1 MSEEKDKQQQ
11 TKSGTGIYILIIL
24 LLLVGL
30 GAVSMLWSK
39 KNKELNDCT
48 NENTLLKA
56 DMEGMN
62 EMMSGYVDNMS
73 KDIKTDFKNM
83 LKTYDELILKDKSKA
98 DSLNVQKQK
107 IMTLMDDLES
117 AKKNGRL
124 NARKI
129 AQMNREIETLRSIM
143 KSYVIQIDS
152 LNTLNV
158 KLTSDLDQT
167 NTKLTATAQER
178 DQYKQEAEQSAAQ
191 VKKGSRLQAL
201 GIQTDGLRMKLN
213 NTTEVSNKAKN
224 VVQIRSSFTIS
235 ENPITA
241 PGPKVVYL
249 QVINPEGRTLQTR
262 STNVIQTESGPVSFS
277 DKKEIDYRNQQID
290 MSIYYDFKGEEAVKG
305 NYSVKIYCDGNLVGS
320 DTFTLK

>member
-1 MSEEKDKQQQ
+1 MSEEIEKHQS
-11 TKSGTGIYILIIL
+11 KSGSGIYILIIL

-30 GAVSMLWSK
+30 GAMAMLWSR
-39 KNKELNDCT
+39 KNKELNDCS
-48 NENTLLKA
+48 NENTLLKS

-62 EMMSGYVDNMS
+62 QMMSGYVDNMS

-83 LKTYDELILKDKSKA
+83 LRTYDELIARDKTKA

-107 IMTLMDDLES
+107 IQNLMDDLES
-117 AKKNGRL
+117 AKRNGRL

-143 KSYVIQIDS
+143 KSYVVQIDS

-167 NTKLTATAQER
+167 NTKLSATTQER
-178 DQYKQEAEQSAAQ
+178 DQYKVEAEQNAAQ

-201 GIQTDGLRMKLN
+201 NIQTVGLRMKLN

-235 ENPITA
+235 ENPLTA
-241 PGPKVVYL
+241 PGQKVVYL
-249 QVINPEGRTLQTR
+249 QVINPEGRTLQSRT
-262 STNVIQTESGPVSFS
+262 TNVIQTDSGPVSFS

-290 MSIYYDFKGEEAVKG
+290 LSIYYDFKGEEAVKG
-305 NYSVKIYCDGNLVGS
+305 NYSVKVYCDGNLIGS

>member
-1 MSEEKDKQQQ
+1 MSEGNEQQQ
-11 TKSGTGIYILIIL
+11 NKSTNGLYLVIIL
-24 LLLVGL
+24 LLLIGMGVM
-30 GAVSMLWSK
+30 AMLWSR
-39 KNKELNDCT
+39 KNKELNACA

-62 EMMSGYVDNMS
+62 QMMSGYVDNMS

-83 LKTYDELILKDKSKA
+83 LRTYDELIEKDKTKA
-98 DSLNVQKQK
+98 DSLNAQKER
-107 IMTLMDDLES
+107 IFTLMEDLEN

-143 KSYVIQIDS
+143 KSYVVQIDS
-152 LNTLNV
+152 LHTLNV
-158 KLTSDLDQT
+158 KLSSDLDQT
-167 NTKLTATAQER
+167 NTKLSATSEER
-178 DQYKQEAEQSAAQ
+178 DKYRQEAEQSAAQ

-201 GIQTDGLRMKLN
+201 SIETVGLKMKLN

-235 ENPITA
+235 ENPITT
-241 PGPKVVYL
+241 PGSKVIYL
-249 QVINPEGRTLQTR
+249 QVIGPDGRTLQDR
-262 STNVIQTESGPVSFS
+262 STNVLQTDAGPVSYS

-290 MSIYYDFKGEEAVKG
+290 MSIYYNFRNEEPAKG
-305 NYSVKIYCDGNLVGS
+305 NYIVKIYCDGNQIGS
-320 DTFTLK
+320 DSFVLK

>member
-1 MSEEKDKQQQ
+1 MSEDKEKQQQ
-11 TKSGTGIYILIIL
+11 TKSGSGIYILIIL

-30 GAVSMLWSK
+30 GAIAMLWSR
-39 KNKELNDCT
+39 KNKELNECA

-62 EMMSGYVDNMS
+62 QMMSGYVDNMS

-83 LKTYDELILKDKSKA
+83 LKTYDELIEKDKSKA
-98 DSLNVQKQK
+98 DSLNVQKQR
-107 IMTLMDDLES
+107 IITLMDDLES
-117 AKKNGRL
+117 SRRSGRL

-143 KSYVIQIDS
+143 KSYVVQIDS

-167 NTKLTATAQER
+167 NTKLSSTTQER

-191 VKKGSRLQAL
+191 VKKGSKLQAFS
-201 GIQTDGLRMKLN
+201 IQTDGLKMKLN

-241 PGPKVVYL
+241 PGQKVVYL

-262 STNVIQTESGPVSFS
+262 STNVLQTDAGPVSYS

-290 MSIYYDFKGEEAVKG
+290 ISIYYDFRGEEAVKG
-305 NYSVKIYCDGNLVGS
+305 NYSVKIYCDGNLIGT